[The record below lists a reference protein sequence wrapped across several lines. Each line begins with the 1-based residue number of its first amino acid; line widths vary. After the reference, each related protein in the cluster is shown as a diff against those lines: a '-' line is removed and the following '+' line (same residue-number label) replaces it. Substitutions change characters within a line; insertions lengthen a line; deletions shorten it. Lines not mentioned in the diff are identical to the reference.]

1 MLFVYGKFC
10 LYNFSGSTY
19 QANPESTNEDDDEQD
34 DDERPDEN
42 ERSATDDGS
51 GFIVRAVIDEQG
63 ALLVVPEVGV
73 SMSVPEGAIPRGRRH
88 NLHLAVLGENSFR
101 PNLPPGLT
109 LLSAVV
115 VCGPAGIDLVK
126 PVILQFEHCA
136 ELRTGNWELSLWSA
150 DIDLETRSNNSTSSS
165 VNSGSPAVTAWRK
178 VLMLGGDP
186 TNLPGQPFAQLDHA
200 GVFLV
205 TETPSVYAVAGENS
219 VVAPG
224 LAVKRLCMAV
234 FVSRDRD
241 HIRCHILED
250 TKASFKLVSEQ
261 VSLKY
266 KFKSE
271 MNIYKYNSF
280 VYFIPRIAYNSCAGT
295 SLGWHSY
302 RSRYVWI
309 SRQRHFA
316 SRRS

>member
-1 MLFVYGKFC
+1 LKFFTFFEINLFLNDIAKIINLDSFSPRTDEDS
-10 LYNFSGSTY
+10 LSIANFIRIFSGSTY

-42 ERSATDDGS
+42 ERSTTDDGS
-51 GFIVRAVIDEQG
+51 GFIVRAIIDEQG

-88 NLHLAVLGENSFR
+88 SLHLAVLGENSFR
-101 PNLPPGLT
+101 PNLPPGFT

-115 VCGPAGIDLVK
+115 ACGPASVDLVK

-136 ELRTGNWELSLWSA
+136 ELRTGNWELSLWSTE
-150 DIDLETRSNNSTSSS
+150 IDLETRSNNSTNSSMSSNASPS
-165 VNSGSPAVTAWRK
+165 VTTWRK

-224 LAVKRLCMAV
+224 LAVKRLGVAV
-234 FVSRDRD
+234 FASRERD
-241 HIRCHILED
+241 HIRCHVFED
-250 TKASFKLVSEQ
+250 TKASFKIISERVS
-261 VSLKY
+261 
-266 KFKSE
+266 
-271 MNIYKYNSF
+271 NIYFKCYPSKT
-280 VYFIPRIAYNSCAGT
+280 AASSC
-295 SLGWHSY
+295 
-302 RSRYVWI
+302 
-309 SRQRHFA
+309 
-316 SRRS
+316 RR

>member
-1 MLFVYGKFC
+1 MFLTSMTNYI
-10 LYNFSGSTY
+10 YIISGSTY

-51 GFIVRAVIDEQG
+51 GFIVKAIIDEQG

-88 NLHLAVLGENSFR
+88 SLHLAVLGENSFR

-115 VCGPAGIDLVK
+115 ACGPAGIDLVK

-150 DIDLETRSNNSTSSS
+150 EIDLETRSNNSTSSS
-165 VNSGSPAVTAWRK
+165 MSSSGSTSVTTWRK
-178 VLMLGGDP
+178 ILMLGGDP
-186 TNLPGQPFAQLDHA
+186 TNMPGQPFAQLDHA

-224 LAVKRLCMAV
+224 LAVKRLCVAV
-234 FVSRDRD
+234 FLSRERD
-241 HIRCHILED
+241 HIRCRVLED

-261 VSLKY
+261 VSRKYLK
-266 KFKSE
+266 
-271 MNIYKYNSF
+271 
-280 VYFIPRIAYNSCAGT
+280 
-295 SLGWHSY
+295 
-302 RSRYVWI
+302 
-309 SRQRHFA
+309 FA
-316 SRRS
+316 CFP